1 MCCRIDLHAN
11 SCDRSGKTS
20 KASRRG
26 QLVTLGASREMFP
39 PSRADALVHFDKC
52 KNAALPFL
60 DLGCLDNLTNTRPF
74 PTIDRAHPRTAAR
87 PHLTISS
94 FPSRQPHLRALPAAI
109 PCLRHA
115 HWGSPMAVLKS
126 DSSLLELDAI
136 PERARQ
142 TPLARVMREFE
153 ELVLSYQTGLLLSL
167 EDTDGEETQDQR
179 REKIRHEACRLA
191 ISELSATYTR
201 KQIRRS
207 LQAAESLGK
216 RAEERLHTS
225 ADTSPIER
233 ESSLGSIEDGHFRL
247 YSTDL
252 FEMLGQPA
260 DLRFGTLRF
269 HASSA
274 PASDAQDEEPIRTSV
289 ELALNSSFFV
299 ADSTETLPYHSFSM
313 PNAPSLMNRGILS
326 RKPEDGG
333 AFPVYDSWLL
343 FTFLGN
349 GCLKVEIPIEMCA
362 DVYGGNLRGRE
373 NEEIVFW
380 GIFVEDEAI
389 D

>member
-1 MCCRIDLHAN
+1 
-11 SCDRSGKTS
+11 
-20 KASRRG
+20 
-26 QLVTLGASREMFP
+26 
-39 PSRADALVHFDKC
+39 
-52 KNAALPFL
+52 
-60 DLGCLDNLTNTRPF
+60 
-74 PTIDRAHPRTAAR
+74 
-87 PHLTISS
+87 
-94 FPSRQPHLRALPAAI
+94 
-109 PCLRHA
+109 
-115 HWGSPMAVLKS
+115 MAVLKS